1 MINMKTQTFETP
13 LAEVLYLQAELDKN
27 YWKAGEG
34 ITPELLKERA
44 ELMAAL
50 AEAEN
55 TLVSA

>member
-1 MINMKTQTFETP
+1 MKTQTFETP